1 MLTCNLSLVRVRRA
15 PPQACR
21 RGQGQADRAEEET
34 GLIHE
39 EVEEGWVD
47 VQLCFMIMDCRS
59 RFSNQKGRPR
69 TTAYMLA

>member
-1 MLTCNLSLVRVRRA
+1 MLICNLSLVRVRRA

-39 EVEEGWVD
+39 EVEEDWVD
-47 VQLCFMIMDCRS
+47 VVLYDHGLS
-59 RFSNQKGRPR
+59 V
-69 TTAYMLA
+69 